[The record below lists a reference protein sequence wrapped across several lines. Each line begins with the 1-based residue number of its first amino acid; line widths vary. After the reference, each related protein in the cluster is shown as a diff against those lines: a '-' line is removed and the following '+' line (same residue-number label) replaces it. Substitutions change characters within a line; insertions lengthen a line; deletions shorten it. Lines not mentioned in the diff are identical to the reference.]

1 MFLYLGREG
10 GGGDGMLHTSFF
22 FKPLGN
28 KIYSIAYVV
37 AKTLGGAGKGI
48 TPGIPPLYDPPP
60 PLPPTG
66 TRRNRSNIAT
76 ITSTLNC

>member
-1 MFLYLGREG
+1 MEGCGKDSDLLGWAMFLYLGREG

-48 TPGIPPLYDPPP
+48 TPGIPPLYEP
-60 PLPPTG
+60 PLLVQAEIDLT
-66 TRRNRSNIAT
+66 
-76 ITSTLNC
+76 